1 MATLSIDFRELRE
14 FNRRFQGLP
23 RSLRAQVQN
32 ELMALSFTLVR
43 EARERAP
50 VRTGFLRDSIFSIVA
65 QESRGFR
72 IELGARAYYSPY
84 QEFGTRYIE
93 PKRFL
98 RGAIEEVKPELVE
111 RIKRACLKASEVTL

>member
-1 MATLSIDFRELRE
+1 MAIIDIDFRELRE
-14 FNRRFQGLP
+14 FNRKFQDIP
-23 RSLRAQVQN
+23 RALRVQVQN
-32 ELMALSFTLVR
+32 ELIRLSYALVR

-50 VRTGFLRDSIFSIVA
+50 VRTGFLRDSIYSIVA

-72 IELGARAYYSPY
+72 IELGAKAYYSPY

-98 RGAIEEVKPELVE
+98 RGAIEELKPELVDS
-111 RIKRACLKASEVTL
+111 IKKACLRASEVTL